1 MATAKDFNQ
10 TAANIKHE
18 VEEARATYEGAA
30 LWAALNTAERIAR
43 QMAAGYAL
51 NNPRFDRERFLKACG
66 F

>member
-10 TAANIKHE
+10 TAVSIKFE
-18 VEEARATYEGAA
+18 VEEARASYEGFA
-30 LWAALNTAERIAR
+30 LEVALKMAERIAR

-51 NNPRFDRERFLKACG
+51 NNPRFDRARFLRACG